1 MTRNWTREMESEL
14 LRLWKRGLTGLQIG
28 ERMGFTRS
36 AILGKLSRLRQEP
49 NFNRRI
55 KFMSPWDEESTATL
69 KKLAAEGRPTAVIAA
84 AVGMSYYQVRTKSQS
99 LKIRIRPQ
107 ERRGKLKKISRE
119 SRCKLKKTKCP
130 SDYPHGPQMSRT
142 NFEITASEFDRKI
155 INDPSRTTRL
165 LDLTA
170 RTCRWPLGEP
180 GSSDFQYCGGPAEIK
195 KPYCPHH
202 TIRAAV
208 PKIIRA
214 PKQGASP

>member
-36 AILGKLSRLRQEP
+36 AILGKLSRLREQP
-49 NFNRRI
+49 NFNQRI

-99 LKIRIRPQ
+99 LKIRIQPQ
-107 ERRGKLKKISRE
+107 ERRGKLKKIEPTRRVLPKSQKYRADF
-119 SRCKLKKTKCP
+119 KTP
-130 SDYPHGPQMSRT
+130 G
-142 NFEITASEFDRKI
+142 SEFDRKI
-155 INDPSRTTRL
+155 INDPNKKTLL

-202 TIRAAV
+202 TMRAAV

>member
-1 MTRNWTREMESEL
+1 MESEL

-28 ERMGFTRS
+28 EQMGFTRS

-55 KFMSPWDEESTATL
+55 KFMSPWSDESTATL
-69 KKLAAEGRPTAVIAA
+69 KKMAADGCSTGVIAT
-84 AVGMSYYQVRTKSQS
+84 AVGMSYYQVRTKAAS

-107 ERRGKLKKISRE
+107 ERRGKLKKIELTGRVRPKSQKYRADF
-119 SRCKLKKTKCP
+119 KTP
-130 SDYPHGPQMSRT
+130 G
-142 NFEITASEFDRKI
+142 SEFDRKI

-202 TIRAAV
+202 TMRATA